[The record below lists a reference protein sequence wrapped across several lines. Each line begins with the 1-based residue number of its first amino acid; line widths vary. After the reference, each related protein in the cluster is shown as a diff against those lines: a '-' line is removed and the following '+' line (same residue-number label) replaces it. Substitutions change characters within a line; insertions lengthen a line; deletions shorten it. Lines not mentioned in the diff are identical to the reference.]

1 MFVLSIIPTKLLFYC
16 TTPCVGPALLHT
28 QFVRIW
34 DFLSVLVLKNSS
46 SFLLL
51 WFQQTRFTSLIYSS
65 EVQLFEH
72 LVKFHSLEKRDW
84 WCLFKN
90 ATNASTKPVLQLSC
104 FTYTTFKHHWNG
116 DILNSCWSLQLGQ
129 GFFIL
134 FQLTVVTVQN
144 SQSENSQSDDGCCSE
159 SLQKKAWRDVKGAT
173 NTQRN
178 FSKQMPV
185 RSNSGHFL
193 SQD

>member
-51 WFQQTRFTSLIYSS
+51 YFQQTRFTSLIYSA
-65 EVQLFEH
+65 EVQLFKH

-84 WCLFKN
+84 WCAFKN

-104 FTYTTFKHHWNG
+104 FTSTTFKHHWNG

-129 GFFIL
+129 GLFIP
-134 FQLTVVTVQN
+134 FQLTVVTVQK
-144 SQSENSQSDDGCCSE
+144 SQSDDGCCCE
-159 SLQKKAWRDVKGAT
+159 SLKKKAWRDVKGAT

-185 RSNSGHFL
+185 RSN
-193 SQD
+193 